1 MPSNFLPVASAVPA
15 DALPWAMT
23 MPGKHGLKTSEQL
36 AEKSTERVK
45 PPPMDDGLVAS
56 TGLSTG
62 LVGEGEAS
70 AYVTRDLP
78 YKATRGR
85 LCALKV
91 CIVAD
96 SASVRFGGEA
106 ILPYH
111 YFRMLRSR
119 GVDAWL
125 VVHDRTRPELE
136 SSLPEYRHRIL
147 YTPDLWVHRL
157 ISQIMT
163 ILPRRIAESSIG
175 LMSLLLTQF
184 HQRRIIRKLVWREG
198 IDVIHQP
205 TPVSPRMP
213 SMMFNLGAP
222 VVIGPLNG
230 GMDYPAA
237 FRGQESTLSHVAVA
251 IGRSLANTVNRLLP
265 GKAKAAMI
273 LVANARTRASLP
285 IGLEGRVIELV
296 ENAVDLDTWL
306 PEADP
311 DPLQRV
317 AGQFLF
323 IGRLID
329 WKRVDIALQALARVE
344 QASLLV
350 VGDGEMRE
358 AWEQLSRDL
367 KIEHRVSFL
376 GWRPHDQCARLLAQS
391 AGLILPSVYEC
402 GGAVVLEAMASA
414 RPVIATGWG
423 GPVEYLDESCG
434 ILVAPESTTGMI
446 DSFAAAME
454 LFATQPE
461 LADRMGAAGQARV
474 QEHFSWIRKI
484 DRIEEIYSA
493 AIAATA
499 PQPHSE
505 MLAT

>member
-1 MPSNFLPVASAVPA
+1 MKTSREFADTKKLPVA
-15 DALPWAMT
+15 DRLPENGHKP
-23 MPGKHGLKTSEQL
+23 PGRGTSENDLPLYAARSAARQ
-36 AEKSTERVK
+36 R
-45 PPPMDDGLVAS
+45 VAS
-56 TGLSTG
+56 M
-62 LVGEGEAS
+62 
-70 AYVTRDLP
+70 RI
-78 YKATRGR
+78 
-85 LCALKV
+85 

-136 SSLPEYRHRIL
+136 ASLPEYRDRIL
-147 YTPDLWVHRL
+147 YTPDLWLHRL
-157 ISQIMT
+157 ISHVMT
-163 ILPRRIAESSIG
+163 IMPRRIAESSIG
-175 LMSLLLTQF
+175 LLSVLLTQY
-184 HQRRIIRKLVWREG
+184 HQRRVIRKLIWREG
-198 IDVIHQP
+198 IDVVHQP

-237 FRGQESTLSHVAVA
+237 FRGQESTVSHIAVGIA
-251 IGRSLANTVNRLLP
+251 RSLSDIVNRLLP
-265 GKAKAAMI
+265 GKPKAAMI

-285 IGLEGRVIELV
+285 NGLEGRVIELV

-306 PEADP
+306 PEASP
-311 DPLQRV
+311 ALKRV
-317 AGQFLF
+317 PGQFLF

-344 QASLLV
+344 KASLLI
-350 VGDGEMRE
+350 VGDGEMR
-358 AWEQLSRDL
+358 ANWEQLSRDL
-367 KIEHRVSFL
+367 KIEDRVSFV
-376 GWRPHDQCARLLAQS
+376 GWQPHDECARLLAQS

-423 GPVEYLDESCG
+423 GPVEYLDASCG
-434 ILVAPESTTGMI
+434 ILVAPESTSAMI
-446 DSFAAAME
+446 DSFAAGMDLLAS
-454 LFATQPE
+454 QPD
-461 LADRMGAAGQARV
+461 LGDRMGAAGQLRV
-474 QEHFSWIRKI
+474 QEHFSWVRKI

-493 AIAATA
+493 AAVASA
-499 PQPHSE
+499 SPVRSE
-505 MLAT
+505 VLAT